1 MTDLDLDME
10 REAGEYVE
18 PDDADRED
26 VDRDSGDDAHRD
38 ERDFPSSKM
47 KRSGVA
53 ARAGLKVGANYAR
66 YLARRTT
73 GADRQSARQSLHDS
87 NARDLF
93 GQLTKLRGTALKMAQ
108 GLSMDP
114 GVLPEEFTEVLS
126 QAQYSVPPMSSAL
139 VRRLVTKAL
148 GDAPENVY
156 ASFTPE
162 AAAAA
167 SLGQVHRAVMKDG
180 RTVAVKIQYPNV
192 RESIDSDLRMMRGVA
207 GRFVPPGTLDPYLE
221 EIRERL
227 MEETDYRQEGR
238 NIEYFAAQYASEE
251 IVTPRWISELT
262 TQNVLTMTW
271 VEGRHLKPFLDAD
284 PAQDVRNAYGQLLW
298 DFVHRQIASEQ
309 LTVHA
314 DAHPGNFLFRDD
326 GRLGV
331 LDFGCVKRFPKTFRN
346 DLLRLFQA
354 RMVDDD
360 ETLRTIYKRLEILR
374 PTQSDEM
381 QAFLVDVLEEF
392 GQLIALPYRD
402 ETFDFS
408 DGRLLEGLQQ
418 LVPRLTG
425 REAIRHREP
434 VGSRHFVFVNR
445 LLMGLLSLMTKLE
458 ARVSTADSRRVLL
471 APVRTD

>member
-1 MTDLDLDME
+1 MGVND
-10 REAGEYVE
+10 
-18 PDDADRED
+18 PDRGA
-26 VDRDSGDDAHRD
+26 
-38 ERDFPSSKM
+38 ERDFPSSKV
-47 KRSGVA
+47 KRSSVA

-73 GADRQSARQSLHDS
+73 GADKKSARQSLHDS

-93 GQLTKLRGTALKMAQ
+93 GQLTKLRGSALKMAQ

-126 QAQYSVPPMSSAL
+126 QAQYSVPPMSAAL

-148 GDAPENVY
+148 GDPPETVFK
-156 ASFTPE
+156 SFTPQ
-162 AAAAA
+162 AVAAA

-180 RTVAVKIQYPNV
+180 REVAVKIQYPNV
-192 RESIDSDLRMMRGVA
+192 RESIDSDLQMMRGIA

-221 EIRERL
+221 EVRDRL
-227 MEETDYRQEGR
+227 MEETDYRLEGR
-238 NIEYFAAQYASEE
+238 NIQYFSGQYTSDE
-251 IVTPRWISELT
+251 IVTPRWIEQLT
-262 TQNVLTMTW
+262 TQKVLTMTW
-271 VEGRHLKPFLDAD
+271 VEGRHLKEFLAAE
-284 PAQDVRNAYGQLLW
+284 PTQEARNAYGQLLW

-331 LDFGCVKRFPKTFRN
+331 LDFGCVKRFPREFRD

-354 RMVDDD
+354 RMVDD
-360 ETLRTIYKRLEILR
+360 ELALRTMYESLEILR

-381 QAFLVDVLEEF
+381 QSFLLDVLDEF
-392 GQLIALPYRD
+392 GRLIALPYRD
-402 ETFDFS
+402 DVFDFS
-408 DGRLLEGLQQ
+408 DGRLLEGLQK

-445 LLMGLLSLMTKLE
+445 LLMGLLSIMTKLE
-458 ARVSTADSRRVLL
+458 ARVSTTDSRSVLL
-471 APVRTD
+471 APL